1 MMVPA
6 LLMATTLAALTEAA
20 PQSSPSQP
28 APVMMMTAMEYNEV
42 NPMGELEIFMNSTM
56 EEAMEVVGLCL
67 PDNLAEP
74 ALGLLRPLVELSMPM
89 QLSFHLPMP
98 IDELSR
104 MVANFSLIHTKI
116 KFMPGMF
123 MPAISVKDM
132 VQFMVPMV
140 VEQVKAELRCWVHRD
155 CVDYFEE
162 VNYMDYMSQFMDSK
176 VAYDSHESHE
186 SHESHDS
193 HEQGNDGGRYGGNGG
208 GGRGGGGGHGGNGGG
223 GRGGDGGGNHE
234 MNPRRMQKE
243 VVEELGEA
251 MAEIVMMQVMVEGA
265 NLEQLVMDDQ
275 FLMLLQQMHWMYITM
290 PMEMVSF
297 NDMSQ
302 GVLCMFDTLVANSSS
317 PMSREE
323 VEIMVVNLMDTMV
336 MVLEVVGSPD
346 MPTQVQGMLEGAAKG
361 LNLQAGRFDN
371 VTMAVMRVMM
381 NVRSMVAE
389 LQVKEIVEMVEG
401 LEERFR
407 LVMVDGELYKV
418 EKLLDQLMKMVWDDS
433 IWAMVEQV
441 MQETREMVMVGL
453 GLTEGTHQG
462 DMVNLRMLVDMGVM
476 GHCSEE
482 EEWLLCSL
490 TTNLGLMDTLRADMV
505 QMVVD
510 MNTTMDTMAMEMEGM
525 VKMAVG
531 DVEGMLVKVLEMVA
545 GLTEESGMACMME
558 EMGVGEEMLDT
569 MGMWEE
575 EMVME
580 MVGEEAAPINLIR
593 EETNVMKEMMELTVG
608 SCPSDTTEIST
619 MDSWLELAAWGG
631 FK

>member
-1 MMVPA
+1 
-6 LLMATTLAALTEAA
+6 
-20 PQSSPSQP
+20 
-28 APVMMMTAMEYNEV
+28 
-42 NPMGELEIFMNSTM
+42 
-56 EEAMEVVGLCL
+56 
-67 PDNLAEP
+67 
-74 ALGLLRPLVELSMPM
+74 
-89 QLSFHLPMP
+89 
-98 IDELSR
+98 
-104 MVANFSLIHTKI
+104 
-116 KFMPGMF
+116 
-123 MPAISVKDM
+123 
-132 VQFMVPMV
+132 
-140 VEQVKAELRCWVHRD
+140 
-155 CVDYFEE
+155 
-162 VNYMDYMSQFMDSK
+162 
-176 VAYDSHESHE
+176 
-186 SHESHDS
+186 
-193 HEQGNDGGRYGGNGG
+193 
-208 GGRGGGGGHGGNGGG
+208 
-223 GRGGDGGGNHE
+223 

-336 MVLEVVGSPD
+336 MVLEFVGSPD
-346 MPTQVQGMLEGAAKG
+346 MPTQVQGMLEGAVKG

-531 DVEGMLVKVLEMVA
+531 DVEGMLVKVLGMVA
-545 GLTEESGMACMME
+545 SLTEESGMACMME
-558 EMGVGEEMLDT
+558 EMGVGVEMLDT

-593 EETNVMKEMMELTVG
+593 EETKVMKEMMELTVG